1 MSFSWRA
8 SQPPLS
14 LPLCCSLSSLARS
27 LTPPSRSRPRVNRSL
42 VVAPVVPT
50 PPPPCLTPTCS
61 NTLSSATRVRSE
73 NTPSLTLSLSVSVS
87 SLTRSLASAAQHRL
101 SPRPL
106 LLLLLRVA
114 HVAVV
119 LLFGAPGVV
128 LPRRCWRV
136 AGLRHYSVRATL
148 PLSSSRCLPDY
159 SYATDL
165 RPAVRPSTTLARGSR
180 MPVSIPTPT

>member
-114 HVAVV
+114 HVAAVV
-119 LLFGAPGVV
+119 LFGAPGVGKSCLLLQFTDKRFQPV
-128 LPRRCWRV
+128 HDLTIGVEFGARMITIDQKQIKLQIWDTVRRC
-136 AGLRHYSVRATL
+136 LRSL
-148 PLSSSRCLPDY
+148 P
-159 SYATDL
+159 
-165 RPAVRPSTTLARGSR
+165 
-180 MPVSIPTPT
+180 